1 MNKSNDTEQ
10 KILNLT
16 AKFGSLQKDSEF
28 KNKNQNFIYIHQT
41 FTTKKNLSEVQ
52 TEIDTTAYHIH
63 EELPGYKI
71 DRKNSVQLPELVTI
85 TASPELYEP
94 SLI

>member
-1 MNKSNDTEQ
+1 MYIKDLKGKGRERKLWHQNKRHKVPLYCKS
-10 KILNLT
+10 
-16 AKFGSLQKDSEF
+16 
-28 KNKNQNFIYIHQT
+28 
-41 FTTKKNLSEVQ
+41 TTKKNLSEVQ
-52 TEIDTTAYHIH
+52 TEIDSTYHIH

-94 SLI
+94 SLIWG

>member
-1 MNKSNDTEQ
+1 MGKEKKENSDIKIKDIKSLY
-10 KILNLT
+10 IV
-16 AKFGSLQKDSEF
+16 SLPQ
-28 KNKNQNFIYIHQT
+28 
-41 FTTKKNLSEVQ
+41 KKNLSEVQ
-52 TEIDTTAYHIH
+52 TEIDTTYHIH

-85 TASPELYEP
+85 TGSPELYEP

>member
-1 MNKSNDTEQ
+1 M
-10 KILNLT
+10 
-16 AKFGSLQKDSEF
+16 
-28 KNKNQNFIYIHQT
+28 
-41 FTTKKNLSEVQ
+41 Q
-52 TEIDTTAYHIH
+52 TEIDTTYHIH

>member
-1 MNKSNDTEQ
+1 M
-10 KILNLT
+10 
-16 AKFGSLQKDSEF
+16 
-28 KNKNQNFIYIHQT
+28 
-41 FTTKKNLSEVQ
+41 Q
-52 TEIDTTAYHIH
+52 TEIDTTTYHIH

-85 TASPELYEP
+85 TGSPELYEP